1 MILINYSRLF
11 LPGAHILT
19 SGCDK
24 CGACLDASSDKM
36 PGLYL
41 DGRKFHHKPTSAIS
55 IASWISLNQ
64 TKGRHSI
71 FQAISNKNDEWHD
84 IYNLEVVSGK
94 LHWRHKNANSDA
106 VFDVKTDDV
115 VIPEGLWSHVTA
127 TYSSESGDAKI
138 YVNGLLKASFHN
150 VHKPKLNGAWGRMM
164 IGGHLPDAKNFAGL
178 LDEFF
183 IYNWELDPSEVRF
196 VLKYCAD
203 KPKLVSFTVRVPLF
217 KRQRVQKAP
226 EALKYL

>member
-1 MILINYSRLF
+1 MN
-11 LPGAHILT
+11 

-24 CGACLDASSDKM
+24 CGACLDASNDNM
-36 PGLYL
+36 PGVYL
-41 DGRKFHHKPTSAIS
+41 DGKKFHHKPASAIS

-71 FQAISNKNDEWHD
+71 FQAVSNKNDEWHD
-84 IYNLEVVSGK
+84 IYNLDVINGK
-94 LHWRHKNANSDA
+94 LFWRHKNENSD
-106 VFDVKTDDV
+106 VTFNVRTDDV
-115 VIPEGLWSHVTA
+115 AIPEGLWSHVTA
-127 TYSSESGDAKI
+127 TYSSETGDAKI
-138 YVNGLLKASFHN
+138 YVNGLLKATVN
-150 VHKPKLNGAWGRMM
+150 NRQKPKLNIAWGRVS

-183 IYNWELDPSEVRF
+183 IYNWALDPSEVRF

-217 KRQRVQKAP
+217 KRQRVQKTP
-226 EALKYL
+226 QALKYL

>member
-1 MILINYSRLF
+1 
-11 LPGAHILT
+11 
-19 SGCDK
+19 
-24 CGACLDASSDKM
+24 M
-36 PGLYL
+36 PGVYL
-41 DGRKFHHKPTSAIS
+41 DGRKFHHKPASAIS

-71 FQAISNKNDEWHD
+71 FQAVSNKNDEWHD
-84 IYNLEVVSGK
+84 IYNLDVVNGK
-94 LHWRHKNANSDA
+94 LLWRHKNANSG
-106 VFDVKTDDV
+106 VIFDVKTHDM

-127 TYSSESGDAKI
+127 TYNSDSGDAKI

-150 VHKPKLNGAWGRMM
+150 VHKPKLNVAWGRMS
-164 IGGHLPDAKNFAGL
+164 IGGHLPDSRNFGGL

-217 KRQRVQKAP
+217 KRQRVQKVP
-226 EALKYL
+226 EVIRYL

>member
-1 MILINYSRLF
+1 MFTKESLLF
-11 LPGAHILT
+11 LPGAHVLN

-36 PGLYL
+36 PSVYL
-41 DGRKFHHKPTSAIS
+41 DGRNFHHKPTSAIS
-55 IASWISLNQ
+55 IASWVSLNK

-71 FQAISNKNDEWHD
+71 FQAVSNKNDEWHD
-84 IYNLEVVSGK
+84 IYNLDVVNGK
-94 LHWRHKNANSDA
+94 LHWRHKNAKSNVIFDA
-106 VFDVKTDDV
+106 NTDDV

-127 TYSSESGDAKI
+127 TYSSESGDAKV
-138 YVNGLLKASFHN
+138 YVNGLLKASVNN
-150 VHKPKLNGAWGRMM
+150 VHKPKLNVAWGRML

-226 EALKYL
+226 QALKYL

>member
-1 MILINYSRLF
+1 M
-11 LPGAHILT
+11 T

-36 PGLYL
+36 PGVYL

-55 IASWISLNQ
+55 VSSWISLNQ
-64 TKGRHSI
+64 TSGRHSI
-71 FQAISNKNDEWHD
+71 FQAVSDKNDEWHD
-84 IYNLEVVSGK
+84 IYNLDVVNGK
-94 LHWRHKNANSDA
+94 LHWRHKNENNG
-106 VFDVKTDDV
+106 FIFNVKTQDV

-127 TYSSESGDAKI
+127 TYNSDSGDAKL
-138 YVNGLLKASFHN
+138 YVNGILKASLN
-150 VHKPKLNGAWGRMM
+150 NANKSKLNVAWGRVS
-164 IGGHLPDAKNFAGL
+164 IGGHLPDARNFAGL

-183 IYNWELDPSEVRF
+183 IYNWELNPSEVRF

-217 KRQRVQKAP
+217 KRQRVQQVQHAP
-226 EALKYL
+226 QVMKYL